1 MTETAPAPQPVL
13 TPAPTPHPGQTPSG
27 INQALAVSLTRVEN
41 ITKAAL
47 KPDRL
52 ALLSADGSD
61 IAQPFLDAILAEV
74 TAVRKLL
81 GVAGQQTTEKENATE
96 EGTTLEEQLIRAI
109 QAMQARARQK
119 YGANSH
125 ALANFHIGTRL
136 GDNRALLEQVSQNI
150 LTALETDPLP
160 GVTDEKI
167 AALKD
172 VRKEYV
178 DSELDQTGSGGD
190 ASTSR
195 KSAKTRLDAL
205 VEKRQKIQFAADA
218 IWPWHAD
225 ANVGLRKEFD
235 LPATRPYSA

>member
-1 MTETAPAPQPVL
+1 
-13 TPAPTPHPGQTPSG
+13 
-27 INQALAVSLTRVEN
+27 
-41 ITKAAL
+41 
-47 KPDRL
+47 
-52 ALLSADGSD
+52 
-61 IAQPFLDAILAEV
+61 
-74 TAVRKLL
+74 
-81 GVAGQQTTEKENATE
+81 
-96 EGTTLEEQLIRAI
+96 
-109 QAMQARARQK
+109 MQARARQK
-119 YGANSH
+119 YGGNRH

-167 AALKD
+167 AAFTQLRTD
-172 VRKEYV
+172 YV
-178 DSELDQTGSGGD
+178 NSELDQTGSGGD

-195 KSAKTRLDAL
+195 RKAKTRLDAL